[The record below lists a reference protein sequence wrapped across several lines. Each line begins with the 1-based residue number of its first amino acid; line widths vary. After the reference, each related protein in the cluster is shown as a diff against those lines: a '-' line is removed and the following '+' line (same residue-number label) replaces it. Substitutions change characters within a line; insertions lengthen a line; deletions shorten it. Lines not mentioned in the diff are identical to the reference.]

1 MSQVEEIPVRVT
13 ADDFNKMS
21 VEEYATITQMCLHV
35 LVDKV
40 HELQEL
46 MEKLLRTYSI
56 EMAMCDVSLIVCLG
70 SKPTGSVVTGIC
82 GTDRGTARLME
93 DLNEQYHNKKS

>member
-1 MSQVEEIPVRVT
+1 MIQAQEIPVKVT

-21 VEEYATITQMCLHV
+21 VEEHAAITQMCIGV
-35 LVDKV
+35 LATKV

-46 MEKLLRTYSI
+46 MAKLSKTYST
-56 EMAMCDVSLIVCLG
+56 EMAICDVSLIVCLG
-70 SKPTGSVVTGIC
+70 SKPTGTVVTGIC

-93 DLNEQYHNKKS
+93 DLNEQYHNKKG